1 MDNSLEPVRW
11 RAGIVAAFAVLLLA
25 IYPQVSFWLTR
36 GANWRGAEAQAH
48 GDEVVYAA
56 YVRALIDG
64 RPRRNDPYTGRDDT
78 REARQ
83 AESYFS
89 IQFIPAYM
97 VALPARMSGASTAQ
111 AFIALT
117 CVAALASALA
127 VFWLVALLT
136 GDERVAASAVLVVLC
151 CGSSYLLFEYLL
163 GRGISNNHLSF
174 MRRYL
179 PSAPFPFLFIF
190 CALAWRMLSSDGRR
204 ARFLN
209 ALAAGLT
216 FALLVFSYFY
226 LWTTAAAW
234 LSCLALLWL
243 ALRRDER
250 RRAVTL
256 FTVVGLLALAAL
268 IPYFLL
274 LSNRA
279 GTTDDALLLTRTHA
293 PDIFRLPEIIGGVV
307 LLALAFGARR
317 GLVSW
322 RAPRVIFAASFALT
336 PFVVFNQQIVTGRS
350 LQPFHYQMFS
360 ANYLALLALVLAA
373 TLLRRGTRR
382 TSQDTSQTV
391 SHDTSQSM
399 PQTILHS
406 TPQSMLPST
415 SSSTPQSVLSGTS
428 QSMSE
433 STSRRISSRVLV
445 VCALAAFCSGAAETF
460 LASRRFMQGNIFRDE
475 AIPAA
480 ARLAALARSTPEAGL
495 DTRSVV
501 FATHITI
508 ADNLPAVAPQPVL
521 WSPHLFNFP
530 GVTLE
535 EDRERLLQ
543 HLFYAGVGFADVDAG
558 RFDTLDNRRRWY
570 LASLVRRARLNPN
583 LTADWQP
590 VTPAEVRAALQA
602 HATYV
607 AAFDR
612 ARAARPMLSYVLTST
627 FEQVDFSNLDRFYE
641 RDAGERV
648 GEFTLYRVRLRP

>member
-11 RAGIVAAFAVLLLA
+11 RLGIVAAFAVLLLA
-25 IYPQVSFWLTR
+25 IYPQVSFRLTR
-36 GANWRGAEAQAH
+36 GAAWHGAEAQAH

-97 VALPARMSGASTAQ
+97 VALPARMFGASTAQ

-117 CVAALASALA
+117 CLAALASALA
-127 VFWLVALLT
+127 VFRLVALLT
-136 GDERVAASAVLVVLC
+136 GDARVAAVAVLVVLC

-190 CALAWRMLSSDGRR
+190 CALAWRMLTSDARR

-250 RRAVTL
+250 RRASAL
-256 FTVVGLLALAAL
+256 FGVVGALALAAL

-274 LSNRA
+274 LSNRV
-279 GTTDDALLLTRTHA
+279 GTTDEALLLTRTHA
-293 PDIFRLPEIIGGVV
+293 PDIFRLPELVGGLV
-307 LLALAFGARR
+307 LVALTFGARR
-317 GLVSW
+317 GRLFW
-322 RAPRVIFAASFALT
+322 REPRVIFAASFALT
-336 PFVVFNQQIVTGRS
+336 PFVVFNQQVVTGRS

-360 ANYLALLALVLAA
+360 ANYIAMLALVVAA
-373 TLLRRGTRR
+373 TLLWRGTQR
-382 TSQDTSQTV
+382 TSQTMS
-391 SHDTSQSM
+391 
-399 PQTILHS
+399 HS
-406 TPQSMLPST
+406 TPQT
-415 SSSTPQSVLSGTS
+415 TS
-428 QSMSE
+428 QSVSQTMSQ
-433 STSRRISSRVLV
+433 SAARHIPSRVLA

-460 LASRRFMQGNIFRDE
+460 LASRRFMQGNVFRDE
-475 AIPAA
+475 AMPAA

-530 GVTLE
+530 GVTLA

-543 HLFYAGVGFADVDAG
+543 YLFYAGVSFADVDAEK
-558 RFDTLDNRRRWY
+558 FDKLDNRRRWY

-583 LTADWQP
+583 LTVDWQP
-590 VTPAEVRAALQA
+590 VTPAEVRGALQT
-602 HATYV
+602 HADYV

-612 ARAARPMLSYVLTST
+612 ARAARPLLSYVLTST

-641 RDAGERV
+641 RDAGERL
-648 GEFTLYRVRLRP
+648 GEFTIYRVRLRP